1 MENKIMLD
9 ETKVLEI
16 QNTNRQLAS
25 KADEAINRLSE
36 ATARKDFSPE
46 VEAILLDVENHG
58 KEISRALKYW
68 DDFIGP
74 VVSNSYNLWKMLKER
89 QKVVSEPLE
98 EKKKRAAIAVGS
110 YRGALENE
118 RRRIEQEELLKRE
131 KEAEEERIKQ
141 ALELEKAGKKE
152 DAEEL
157 ISAPLFVPPV
167 VVSQSEKTKGVS
179 VRETWKFKIVN
190 EKEIPREF
198 LKVDEVKLGS
208 YVRTFKEESNI
219 PGIMVYA
226 EQSASFSSK

>member
-1 MENKIMLD
+1 MENKISLD

-16 QNTNRQLAS
+16 QNTNRHLAL
-25 KADEAINRLSE
+25 KADEAIQKLE
-36 ATARKDFSPE
+36 LATRNKDFSP
-46 VEAILLDVENHG
+46 DVEIILRDVEDHG

-98 EKKKRAAIAVGS
+98 EKKKRAALAVGA
-110 YRGALENE
+110 YRVALETE
-118 RRRIEQEELLKRE
+118 RKRIEQEELKRRE
-131 KEAEEERIKQ
+131 REAEEERIKQ
-141 ALELEKAGKKE
+141 ALELEKEGKKD

-157 ISAPLFVPPV
+157 ISAPIFVPPV
-167 VVSQSEKTKGVS
+167 VMSASEKTKGVS
-179 VRETWKFKIVN
+179 VREVWKFKVIN

-226 EQSASFSSK
+226 EQSASFSTK